1 MPKNKIN
8 GKQILDELKAP
19 ALIVVGMIG
28 GNMAGK
34 AMDKIL
40 KVDEELTGFN
50 VKAIAK
56 PVVQLTA
63 GVAGAVFLKDKNLKL
78 VATGIA
84 ASGVASGVKVM
95 LKKDLL
101 AGFRGLGTAQALSTV
116 KGLLR
121 ANSYNPNLPE
131 LTSGNYNTMDV
142 EYPSSNNDY
151 DQYEEIHEVDI
162 L

>member
-34 AMDKIL
+34 ALDKVL

-78 VATGIA
+78 VATGVA

-101 AGFRGLGTAQALSTV
+101 AGFRGLGTSQALSTV
-116 KGLLR
+116 KGLLQ
-121 ANSYNPNLPE
+121 ANSYNPDLPE
-131 LTSGNYNTMDV
+131 LSDGNYDTMQI
-142 EYPSSNNDY
+142 EYPGASNDY
-151 DQYEEIHEVDI
+151 DEYEEIHEVEI